1 MSIYTDQIKF
11 DYPYEFCQ
19 NYMRRHSET
28 NELLGNVQHL
38 QSENGKYNFFYFE
51 CTNTDIVNTMKR
63 YYMVVTGTYGI
74 EKYYED
80 SNVIDIDRGYT
91 IDDVKHR
98 FKNYINHLKSKI
110 DY

>member
-1 MSIYTDQIKF
+1 MSIYTDQMKF
-11 DYPYEFCQ
+11 NYPYEFCH
-19 NYMRRHSET
+19 NYMRRDCET
-28 NELLGNVQHL
+28 NEPLMYQHL

-51 CTNTDIVNTMKR
+51 CTNPDISNIMKR
-63 YYMVVTGTYGI
+63 YFMVVTGTYGI

-98 FKNYINHLKSKI
+98 FKNYINHLQSKI